1 MITKINKRHLIGLSF
16 IICHLNSLTSAT
28 TRSIKLAC
36 WLSLLLT
43 LSFSVALSG
52 CAEWNDHFEGEGAT
66 PGSNLTLWQQLQANP
81 QLSDFCEVLQQTKV
95 FRMHKKTTVSYAD
108 LLSGGQSFTVVAP
121 VNGSFDKAQLLQLVQ
136 TNQGDSI
143 VEKSFVQNHLAR
155 SLSSVTDD
163 SYMVRLLN
171 SKRASFGNSKISD
184 VSLDAQNIHAKNGIL
199 HVASQPLEYRRS
211 IYEHFCDDEG
221 YETIGSVLR
230 SFEEDYFDADASVYN
245 GIVEGERIYVD
256 SVVIERNRLLDQI
269 GYINREDS
277 TYWVVA
283 PTAEGWQKAYDEAAK
298 FYNYDLKVQRRDS
311 LQRLFTTRALLDDA
325 IFNTTLQSSPKDS
338 LISVQYDRHHPEWH
352 RSYKPFEPGGILY
365 NAEAI
370 QCSNGILYKQP
381 VWPFT
386 PEETYFKE
394 LWSEAEQTSLIV
406 EEKDCNYNG
415 RRADADS
422 ISEGAYLRI
431 VPRTATTNWQ
441 LTFRVNNTLSGTYDV
456 CAIVLPKTVVDPEN
470 ANMKTTKFKAY
481 INYVDENGDMQTFDC
496 GQTFENN
503 PERVDTIV
511 LAEAFHFPACNYN
524 QTDIKVSVKL
534 QCNIM
539 ARESSRYNRE
549 MYLDCLYLRPRT
561 SKTEEQ

>member
-1 MITKINKRHLIGLSF
+1 LSF
-16 IICHLNSLTSAT
+16 IICHISL
-28 TRSIKLAC
+28 
-36 WLSLLLT
+36 
-43 LSFSVALSG
+43 SVALSG

-163 SYMVRLLN
+163 PYMVRLLN

-256 SVVIERNRLLDQI
+256 SVVIERNRMLQNI
-269 GYINREDS
+269 GLINVEDS
-277 TYWVVA
+277 VYWVVA
-283 PTAEGWQKAYDEAAK
+283 PSVAGWQKAWDSASKYFVYDASV
-298 FYNYDLKVQRRDS
+298 LKRDS
-311 LQRLFTTRALLDDA
+311 IQQYWTARSLMEDA
-325 IFNTTLQSSPKDS
+325 IFNMTDQRSTEDS
-338 LISVQYDRHHPEWH
+338 LVSVPYISWRNSLYVPGKPIYHVFK
-352 RSYKPFEPGGILY
+352 KPFAEGGIL
-365 NAEAI
+365 NGAEKVN
-370 QCSNGILYKQP
+370 CSNGVLYK
-381 VWPFT
+381 VNEWPFT
-386 PEETYFKE
+386 LEQTFFKE
-394 LWSEAEQTSLIV
+394 LWSEGEKTELIT
-406 EEKDCNYNG
+406 EYSDKLCSYNV
-415 RRADADS
+415 RREVADS
-422 ISEGAYLRI
+422 ISENSYLQI
-431 VPRTATTNWQ
+431 MPSTNTANWDV
-441 LTFRVNNTLSGTYDV
+441 TFRVNNTLAGDYDICV
-456 CAIVLPKTVVDPEN
+456 VLLPKSVSNQVNPDMRPCKFRATIKYADATGKMQEFNCNKTTFVSDPE
-470 ANMKTTKFKAY
+470 K
-481 INYVDENGDMQTFDC
+481 
-496 GQTFENN
+496 
-503 PERVDTIV
+503 VDTIV
-511 LAEAFHFPACNYN
+511 LAENFHFPVCNYD
-524 QTDIKVSVKL
+524 QSAIKATVTLTCYISAK
-534 QCNIM
+534 
-539 ARESSRYNRE
+539 ETSRYDRE
-549 MYLDCLYLRPRT
+549 MYLDCIYLRPRI
-561 SKTEEQ
+561 SKAE